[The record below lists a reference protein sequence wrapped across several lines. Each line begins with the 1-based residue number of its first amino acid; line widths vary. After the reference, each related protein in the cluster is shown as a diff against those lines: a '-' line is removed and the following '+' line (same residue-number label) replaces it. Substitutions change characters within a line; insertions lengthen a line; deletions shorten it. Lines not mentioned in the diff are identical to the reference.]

1 MAEENVE
8 VKDEKK
14 KFFSENRIELLCAI
28 FLGITALLTAW
39 ATWIGSLHGGNQ
51 ATNYTKSNNLASEGN
66 SEYNSGLQNYLS
78 DLMAYNTMV
87 EYSFEQEI
95 AEQEN
100 DTAKAKL
107 IEEKLENYMNE
118 NGTEI
123 IHEALEWA
131 EKNNADSPYDMPGI
145 YDKYFEEANALLE
158 ESRALLKEGQQ
169 DNTNG
174 DTYNLVNVIYSLVLF
189 LLGIVG
195 IFKKLPNRVV
205 LLGIA
210 VVALI
215 AATIYMFTIPM
226 PTGFSLGNYF

>member
-100 DTAKAKL
+100 DTHQIIRKNSGKTSAV
-107 IEEKLENYMNE
+107 IEISAASHGHNTY
-118 NGTEI
+118 I
-123 IHEALEWA
+123 QSSFHDI
-131 EKNNADSPYDMPGI
+131 
-145 YDKYFEEANALLE
+145 
-158 ESRALLKEGQQ
+158 QQ
-169 DNTNG
+169 W
-174 DTYNLVNVIYSLVLF
+174 L
-189 LLGIVG
+189 
-195 IFKKLPNRVV
+195 
-205 LLGIA
+205 
-210 VVALI
+210 
-215 AATIYMFTIPM
+215 
-226 PTGFSLGNYF
+226 